1 MLGMLVK
8 TAQKCALRPKGQ
20 PGRMIYFF
28 DRAKQFSGQRLLAS
42 LRFDVFSRIA
52 AFVFCLKA

>member
-1 MLGMLVK
+1 MLVK

-42 LRFDVFSRIA
+42 LRFDISSHIA